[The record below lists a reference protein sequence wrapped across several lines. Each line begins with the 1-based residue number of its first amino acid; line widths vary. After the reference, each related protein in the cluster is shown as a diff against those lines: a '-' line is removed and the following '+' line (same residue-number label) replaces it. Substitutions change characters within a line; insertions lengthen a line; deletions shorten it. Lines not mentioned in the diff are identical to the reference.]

1 MLDVPVRKSEGISAR
16 AWTITFEE
24 RSDLLDVGL
33 ITITQP
39 RNLIAVMTELETE
52 QILASM
58 TSVTPG
64 ALTIVCLPLGVNYPK
79 NIEPDAEAWMRE
91 AAGQT
96 VRAGVRTVRVF
107 CAQDRALIYAASD
120 HIHSVIDAVV
130 RFTVAQRET
139 IELEKAMSA
148 AWSSIDVDVPLT
160 RSLTR
165 HQQAYQRHMDE
176 MNERSARMKAK
187 HLRISRAL
195 EQLDTVSDELSR
207 RIFSE
212 LVLSGV
218 LYERVEELEDPIE
231 FALDQYEIANTKLF
245 EEKNAAKEHRTAM
258 IGHFLEAGIIV
269 LLLLQLPFFK

>member
-1 MLDVPVRKSEGISAR
+1 MLDVPVRKSEGILAR

-24 RSDLLDVGL
+24 GSDLPDVGS

-39 RNLIAVMTELETE
+39 RNLIAVMTELETD
-52 QILASM
+52 QIRASM

-79 NIEPDAEAWMRE
+79 NIEHDAEAWMRD

-107 CAQDRALIYAASD
+107 CAPDRALIYAASD
-120 HIHSVIDAVV
+120 HIQSVIDAVV

-139 IELEKAMSA
+139 NELEKAMSA
-148 AWSSIDVDVPLT
+148 AWSSIDADVPLT
-160 RSLTR
+160 RSVTR
-165 HQQAYQRHMDE
+165 HQKAYQRHMDE
-176 MNERSARMKAK
+176 MNELSARMRAK
-187 HLRISRAL
+187 HLRICRAL

-212 LVLSGV
+212 LVLAGA

-245 EEKNAAKEHRTAM
+245 EEKNAAKEQRTAM

>member
-1 MLDVPVRKSEGISAR
+1 MLDVPVRKSESISAR

-24 RSDLLDVGL
+24 GSDPPDSGS
-33 ITITQP
+33 IIIAQP

-52 QILASM
+52 QIAASM
-58 TSVTPG
+58 STVTPG
-64 ALTIVCLPLGVNYPK
+64 ALTIVCLPLGVSNPK
-79 NIEPDAEAWMRE
+79 NIERDAETWMRD

-107 CAQDRALIYAASD
+107 CALDRASIYAASD

-139 IELEKAMSA
+139 IELEKAMNA
-148 AWSSIDVDVPLT
+148 AWSSIDADVPLT
-160 RSLTR
+160 RSVTR
-165 HQQAYQRHMDE
+165 HRQAYQKHLDE

-187 HLRISRAL
+187 HLRICRAL
-195 EQLDTVSDELSR
+195 EQLDTDSDELSR
-207 RIFSE
+207 RVFSE
-212 LVLSGV
+212 LVLAGA

-231 FALDQYEIANTKLF
+231 FALEQYEIVNSKLF
-245 EEKNAAKEHRTAM
+245 EEKNAAKERRTAM

>member
-1 MLDVPVRKSEGISAR
+1 
-16 AWTITFEE
+16 
-24 RSDLLDVGL
+24 
-33 ITITQP
+33 
-39 RNLIAVMTELETE
+39 MTELETE
-52 QILASM
+52 RIVASM
-58 TSVTPG
+58 TSITPG

-79 NIEPDAEAWMRE
+79 NIELDAETWMRD

-107 CAQDRALIYAASD
+107 CAQDRALIYAATD

-139 IELEKAMSA
+139 IELEKAMNA
-148 AWSSIDVDVPLT
+148 AWSSIDADVPLT
-160 RSLTR
+160 RSVTR
-165 HQQAYQRHMDE
+165 HRQAYQKHLDE

-187 HLRISRAL
+187 HLRICRAL
-195 EQLDTVSDELSR
+195 EQLDTDSDELSR
-207 RIFSE
+207 RVFSE
-212 LVLSGV
+212 LVLAGA

-245 EEKNAAKEHRTAM
+245 EEKNAAKEQRTAM

>member
-1 MLDVPVRKSEGISAR
+1 MLDVQVRNGEGISAR
-16 AWTITFEE
+16 AWIITFEE
-24 RSDLLDVGL
+24 GRDPPDFGSIIL
-33 ITITQP
+33 TQP
-39 RNLIAVMTELETE
+39 RNLIAVMTEIETE
-52 QILASM
+52 QILTSIASE
-58 TSVTPG
+58 TPG
-64 ALTIVCLPLGVNYPK
+64 ALTIVGLPLGVNDPK
-79 NIEPDAEAWMRE
+79 NIERDAESWMRD

-139 IELEKAMSA
+139 IELEKAMNA
-148 AWSSIDVDVPLT
+148 AWSSIDADVPLT
-160 RSLTR
+160 RSATR
-165 HQQAYQRHMDE
+165 HRQAYQKHLDE
-176 MNERSARMKAK
+176 MNERAARMKAK
-187 HLRISRAL
+187 HLRICRAL
-195 EQLDTVSDELSR
+195 EQLDTDSDELSR
-207 RIFSE
+207 RVFSE
-212 LVLSGV
+212 LVLAGA

-245 EEKNAAKEHRTAM
+245 EEKNAAKEQRTAM